1 MSGDDRRQSPLRS
14 EVEHVI
20 QNIVQTQTRRVVPE
34 CSLQGSI
41 VSDATE
47 VRHTGETAQR
57 TQDYLAMQYQNRLAL
72 NEQQQAMKRGMEQ

>member
-47 VRHTGETAQR
+47 
-57 TQDYLAMQYQNRLAL
+57 YQNRLAL